1 MSLLVPM
8 KRSNAFPWAGF
19 GELEQQLER
28 LFNTTSTPGQTQ
40 GVTWMPPVDIHES
53 EDAYTLVA
61 DLPGMKKEDITVNI
75 VEDRVTLK
83 GSRKREERHEEKGY
97 RRYERAEGTFE
108 RSFRIN
114 GGVDGSKVEATFEN
128 GVLTVKLPKP
138 EETKPRQIEV
148 KVS

>member
-8 KRSNAFPWAGF
+8 KRTNVFPWAGF

-28 LFNTTSTPGQTQ
+28 MLNTGAAGSPSNAA
-40 GVTWMPPVDIHES
+40 WIPPVDIHES
-53 EDAYTLVA
+53 DDAYTLVA
-61 DLPGMKKEDITVNI
+61 DLPGMKKEDITVSI

-83 GSRKREERHEEKGY
+83 GIRKREERHEEKGY
-97 RRYERAEGTFE
+97 RRYERAEGAFE

-114 GGVDGSKVEATFEN
+114 GGVDNARVEATFEN
-128 GVLTVKLPKP
+128 GVLTVRLPKP

>member
-8 KRSNAFPWAGF
+8 KRSNVFPWAGF
-19 GELEQQLER
+19 GDLEQQLER
-28 LFNTTSTPGQTQ
+28 LINANSAPQQSQ
-40 GVTWMPPVDIHES
+40 GANWMPAVDIHES

-61 DLPGMKKEDITVNI
+61 DLPGMKKEDISVNV

-114 GGVDGSKVEATFEN
+114 GGVDAAKVEATFEN

>member
-8 KRSNAFPWAGF
+8 KRSNVFPWAGF

-28 LFNTTSTPGQTQ
+28 LINPSTAPGQTQ
-40 GVTWMPPVDIHES
+40 SANWLPPVDIHES

-61 DLPGMKKEDITVNI
+61 DLPGMKKEDISINI

-114 GGVDGSKVEATFEN
+114 GGVDASKVEATFEN